1 MSPRILFCVI
11 FVWTVIVGPVPEAG
25 AQGVVKKA
33 VSACRRSS
41 VGKGMTPAQIEKIL
55 LDRVKRTKN
64 QVPRI
69 PPEELECLPAE
80 DFPSQE
86 IVNWPF
92 RRGPVGPYED
102 LSFWNTLS
110 PQAKRNYFLAAN
122 NRASALSLKQRLQI
136 IKALRK
142 QLPDFW
148 QERLVFPHQPLED
161 TLLQS
166 IPSGTKYILVGE
178 EHNYSQIQVF
188 LARFLQK
195 YKQQYPHQ
203 KVFLLT
209 EFLPT
214 GKNKTALLQH
224 MKKADGGYGYL
235 LNRASSWGITVKGLE
250 ARYVFFND
258 AKAVLDSRVPD
269 ESTVDLWTVPESM
282 HLRNRYWLSQIQQ
295 LREQY
300 PDAVFIIY
308 AGAEHVSYNTP
319 FNLTKAL
326 PQEELFVAHL
336 FSSKPTNNEARDL
349 LDFLGEDKY
358 PFYLEEILAWK
369 DESMRRLAGFDMRL
383 LINEKDYAIK

>member
-1 MSPRILFCVI
+1 M
-11 FVWTVIVGPVPEAG
+11 
-25 AQGVVKKA
+25 
-33 VSACRRSS
+33 
-41 VGKGMTPAQIEKIL
+41 
-55 LDRVKRTKN
+55 
-64 QVPRI
+64 
-69 PPEELECLPAE
+69 
-80 DFPSQE
+80 
-86 IVNWPF
+86 
-92 RRGPVGPYED
+92 
-102 LSFWNTLS
+102 
-110 PQAKRNYFLAAN
+110 
-122 NRASALSLKQRLQI
+122 
-136 IKALRK
+136 
-142 QLPDFW
+142 
-148 QERLVFPHQPLED
+148 
-161 TLLQS
+161 
-166 IPSGTKYILVGE
+166 
-178 EHNYSQIQVF
+178 
-188 LARFLQK
+188 
-195 YKQQYPHQ
+195 
-203 KVFLLT
+203 LT

-336 FSSKPTNNEARDL
+336 FSSKSTNNEARDL